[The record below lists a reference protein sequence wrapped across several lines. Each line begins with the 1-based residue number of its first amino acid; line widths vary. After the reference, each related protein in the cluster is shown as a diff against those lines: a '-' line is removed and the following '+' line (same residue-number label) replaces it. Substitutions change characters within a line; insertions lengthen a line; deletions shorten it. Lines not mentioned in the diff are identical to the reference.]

1 MKLAVMMFVA
11 ALTLAQEFGS
21 LDPAPARTHQFV
33 AYQSEQLVV
42 PAGKRGVLELRFH
55 VEDGYHVN
63 SHLPKSELQIATK
76 VELAGENGVKVATA
90 TYPVG
95 KLYVPGFDPGEKL
108 DVYSG
113 QFVVS
118 VPVVASAG
126 SHELKGSLKYQACDR
141 AACYP
146 PKTLPLVVIFT
157 AK

>member
-1 MKLAVMMFVA
+1 MKLAVVLLLA
-11 ALTLAQEFGS
+11 GLPLAQEFGS

-63 SHLPKSELQIATK
+63 SHLPKSELQIPTR
-76 VELAGENGVKVATA
+76 VELVPEAGVKLAA
-90 TYPVG
+90 ASYPAG
-95 KLYVPGFDPGEKL
+95 KLYVPSFDPGEKL

-113 QFVVS
+113 QFTVS
-118 VPVVASAG
+118 VPVVANAG

-146 PKTLPLVVIFT
+146 PKTLPLVVVFT

>member
-1 MKLAVMMFVA
+1 MKLAVMMMLA
-11 ALTLAQEFGS
+11 ALSAPQEFGS

-42 PAGKRGVLELRFH
+42 KAGKKARLELRFR
-55 VEDGYHVN
+55 VDDGYHVN
-63 SHLPKSELQIATK
+63 SHLPKSELQIPTK
-76 VELAGENGVKVATA
+76 VELVAENGVKVSAA
-90 TYPVG
+90 AYPEG
-95 KLYVPGFDPGEKL
+95 KSYVPSFDPAEKL

-113 QFVVS
+113 QFTVS

-146 PKTLPLVVIFT
+146 PKTLPLVVFFT

>member
-1 MKLAVMMFVA
+1 MKLAGLMLVA
-11 ALTLAQEFGS
+11 ALPLAQEFGS

-33 AYQSEQLVV
+33 AYQAEQLVV
-42 PAGKRGVLELRFH
+42 KAGKRASLELRFH

-76 VELAGENGVKVATA
+76 VEFVAESGVKVSAA
-90 TYPVG
+90 AYPAG
-95 KLYVPGFDPGEKL
+95 KLYVPSFDPDEKL

-113 QFVVS
+113 QFMVS

-126 SHELKGSLKYQACDR
+126 SHELKGTLKYQACDR

-146 PKTLPLVVIFT
+146 PKTLPITVIFM